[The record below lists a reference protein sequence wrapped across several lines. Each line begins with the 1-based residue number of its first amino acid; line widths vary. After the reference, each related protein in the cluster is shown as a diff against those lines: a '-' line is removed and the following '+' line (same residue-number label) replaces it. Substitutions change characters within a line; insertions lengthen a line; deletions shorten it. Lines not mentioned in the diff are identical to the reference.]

1 MEFAVINSGMEAD
14 DNIWFGPGRLHH
26 SILQG
31 SLAESIFI
39 LGMENNC
46 DIVRGAAYAPELSN
60 ESDDRASQSTP
71 GLIEFD
77 STKVVGSTSW
87 LMQSL
92 VSANRISQNLSIKNS
107 KQLEDAKIYASAVLT
122 TTEMLWSRSST
133 TARRLSTLPLRP
145 VSRWEAPT
153 ARRLLVRVLWTR
165 TRSRSSQSRL
175 PLASQGSRLL
185 GHSASQEVVVHR
197 RHC

>member
-1 MEFAVINSGMEAD
+1 MYDDASRTNNTVFYSMEFAVINSGMEAD

-71 GLIEFD
+71 ASSS
-77 STKVVGSTSW
+77 ST
-87 LMQSL
+87 
-92 VSANRISQNLSIKNS
+92 AP
-107 KQLEDAKIYASAVLT
+107 
-122 TTEMLWSRSST
+122 RSSVQ
-133 TARRLSTLPLRP
+133 PL
-145 VSRWEAPT
+145 
-153 ARRLLVRVLWTR
+153 
-165 TRSRSSQSRL
+165 
-175 PLASQGSRLL
+175 G
-185 GHSASQEVVVHR
+185 
-197 RHC
+197 